1 MKKAIILFCL
11 VMSLFTT
18 SAFAQLQEVRGIETR
33 LVEYIGNSYSLEGV
47 LVDEN
52 IPMYGFEL
60 HNTNSI
66 TVSVDIELYYKSS
79 DGDKLVTTKS
89 VTLKPGETYIFKQ
102 EKLWTFIKKEGRINN
117 YYIRYKAYKVQ

>member
-1 MKKAIILFCL
+1 
-11 VMSLFTT
+11 MSLFTT